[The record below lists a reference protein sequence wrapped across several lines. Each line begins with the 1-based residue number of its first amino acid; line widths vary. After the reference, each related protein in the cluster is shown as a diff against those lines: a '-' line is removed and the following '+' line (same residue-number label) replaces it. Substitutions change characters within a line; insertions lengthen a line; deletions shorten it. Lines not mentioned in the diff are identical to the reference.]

1 MTGAAVISGSTV
13 GNHPQLTGDD
23 KRRVNYGDKGLDQA
37 IDNLS
42 RVRKNAIPAAS
53 AMTINRVAITAIN
66 QSSSQVARE
75 TRVRRKLVKERSRLK
90 RATVRNP
97 NARIIVN
104 RGDLPVIKL
113 GIRMLGRRPNSILKA
128 GQHRYQRAFIQRLNN
143 GRWHVMQ
150 RLPQARYEEGND
162 DKGRKK
168 RNRLPIQVV
177 KIPMAAPLKQ
187 AFDEN
192 VDRIRRERLPKEL
205 AYALKQQL
213 RIAIKR

>member
-1 MTGAAVISGSTV
+1 MAI
-13 GNHPQLTGDD
+13 
-23 KRRVNYGDKGLDQA
+23 KGLDQA
-37 IDNLS
+37 IENLS

-53 AMTINRVAITAIN
+53 AMAINRVATTAIN

-75 TRVRRKLVKERSRLK
+75 TKVRRKLVKERSRLK
-90 RATVRNP
+90 RATVKNP
-97 NARIIVN
+97 QARIRVN

-113 GIRMLGRRPNSILKA
+113 GNARVVLSRRRRRKKGQRSSLK
-128 GQHRYQRAFIQRLNN
+128 GGGSVLVVGNRRIPGAFIQQLKN

-150 RLPQARYEEGND
+150 RVAGKNRY
-162 DKGRKK
+162 
-168 RNRLPIQVV
+168 PIDVV

-192 VDRIRRERLPKEL
+192 IDRIRRERLPGEL